1 MEIDEE
7 TKRSWHRQR
16 KDHSAGGVAYRR
28 ITQDDVEIALIATR
42 NGTRW
47 QLPKGTCEA
56 GEAPEETARREVQE
70 EAGLHTVDEGFL
82 QAIDYWYWD
91 TYRKRTPELVHKQV
105 DFYLLRVVGGQ
116 LSDASFEVDS
126 AAWFSPAEA
135 LELLTFSGEQAVVLL
150 AIGRLLPPHSAAKLP
165 SAEA

>member
-7 TKRSWHRQR
+7 TKRNWQRQR
-16 KDHSAGGVAYRR
+16 RDHSAGGVAYRR
-28 ITQDDVEIALIATR
+28 VAQEAVEIALIATR

-56 GEAPEETARREVQE
+56 GEAPDETARREVQE
-70 EAGLHTVDEGFL
+70 EVGLSTVDEGFL

-91 TYRKRTPELVHKQV
+91 TYRKRTPELVHKRV
-105 DFYLLRVVGGQ
+105 DFYLLRVVGGE

-126 AAWFSPAEA
+126 AAWFTPEEA
-135 LELLTFSGEQAVVLL
+135 LRLLTFPGEQAVVRQ
-150 AIGRLLPPHSAAKLP
+150 AIDRLLPRRSAGAPP
-165 SAEA
+165 SVAA